1 MMAAP
6 SCLPDFIWLL
16 SEAASRGWPVLVL
29 GSGSNLLVH
38 DEGVGALA
46 VDERPALQRVEP
58 AEGGWGVGAGVSL
71 TALATQADQAGLA
84 GLEFSPECR
93 AASAASA

>member
-16 SEAASRGWPVLVL
+16 SEAASRGWPVFAL

-38 DEGVGALA
+38 GEGADALV

-58 AEGGWGVGAGVSL
+58 AEAGWGWA
-71 TALATQADQAGLA
+71 
-84 GLEFSPECR
+84 R
-93 AASAASA
+93 AFR